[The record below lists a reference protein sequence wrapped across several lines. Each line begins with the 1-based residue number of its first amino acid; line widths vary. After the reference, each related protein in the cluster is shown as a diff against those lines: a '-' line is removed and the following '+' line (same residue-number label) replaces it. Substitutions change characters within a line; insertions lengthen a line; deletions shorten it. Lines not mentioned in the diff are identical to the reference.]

1 MAYSEEEHHENLPG
15 SHVFVE
21 ARHRRHRCQAQN
33 FAGDR
38 CATHSPG
45 SEIET
50 GQVAGDEVGRTLQS
64 ATEAS
69 AGAVS
74 PLDRS
79 EPPGAVA
86 AVIKFLRRPDM
97 CA

>member
-1 MAYSEEEHHENLPG
+1 MAHLEEGHHENLPG

-21 ARHRRHRCQAQN
+21 TRHRSHRCQAKN

-45 SEIET
+45 SAIET

-64 ATEAS
+64 ATEA
-69 AGAVS
+69 
-74 PLDRS
+74 
-79 EPPGAVA
+79 A
-86 AVIKFLRRPDM
+86 AEF
-97 CA
+97 A